1 MEITHTKLNLQATE
15 YSLPS
20 HIHTKNMHAIIIWSA
35 CERWALFD
43 FVIMVQCTS
52 KCVHSPP
59 NISRKFPS
67 FIVNREKTINRT
79 GVIGLI
85 IIPSWP
91 NKTLLHILW
100 QHKLFNLNILLGL
113 GQILPGNFTSSQK
126 KSTTWA
132 VSENQYT
139 DVFMHLLDL

>member
-1 MEITHTKLNLQATE
+1 
-15 YSLPS
+15 
-20 HIHTKNMHAIIIWSA
+20 MHAIIIWSA

-126 KSTTWA
+126 KINNLGCIWKSIHRCFYA
-132 VSENQYT
+132 PFRPLIHVQC
-139 DVFMHLLDL
+139 